1 MYMFVY
7 MWQGDV
13 HVLVEARE
21 NAGSP
26 GARFRVSCK
35 LSDTDAEGP
44 LQEQSW
50 LLTTEP
56 FHQPQE
62 IVLESV
68 FVRL

>member
-1 MYMFVY
+1 ML
-7 MWQGDV
+7 GPLELD
-13 HVLVEARE
+13 LESA
-21 NAGSP
+21 
-26 GARFRVSCK
+26 VSC
-35 LSDTDAEGP
+35 LTRMLRAELEEGP